1 MNAYEA
7 IALLFYNVI
16 VYGIVYGIQMGVL
29 FSQVYFYR
37 KNTYLQLEINVM
49 LIITYHNNIFSSRYL
64 QN

>member
-1 MNAYEA
+1 MKPLHYCS
-7 IALLFYNVI
+7 IFVI